1 MTTRRPITAAIGA
14 LGALGALAI
23 AAGCARAPVA
33 ARAPSAAAAD
43 TGGPIVV
50 LLSFDGFGRTYLE
63 RGLPLPNLAR
73 LASRGVRARALTP
86 SFPSLTF
93 PNHFTMVTGRV
104 PGRSGLVLNKMWDP
118 ALRAMYVSKDPVA
131 PGEARWY
138 RAEPLWATAERQGVR
153 AATFFW
159 PGSVAPTADGVRP
172 SIVMQPYDDRIP
184 AAAKVDSVSAWLRR
198 PAATRPRFV
207 AVYVAGVDQAGHR
220 NGPSAPATDSA
231 IVAADRAVGRLFDS
245 VAVSPVGARV
255 NVVVLSDHGMLPL
268 AAQPVVDLSRWA
280 DMTGVRAVDNGPY
293 MALWF
298 DGDDARREATYDA
311 LRRGLA
317 TSNAPARVWR
327 RAETPIEW
335 GLRDEPRAGELVVLS
350 GPGHFVTPRPVPA
363 TVRISPGDHGWDPAA
378 APGLDG
384 IFFAAGPNV
393 RPLGELPA
401 FRNVHVYPFLARLLG
416 VRPQPGD
423 GDDAVLRGVHRAHGD
438 TP

>member
-1 MTTRRPITAAIGA
+1 MSVRHAILAATGA
-14 LGALGALAI
+14 FALVAGI
-23 AAGCARAPVA
+23 VGCARTPKKPAAPPL
-33 ARAPSAAAAD
+33 RASAD
-43 TGGPIVV
+43 TSGPIVV
-50 LLSFDGFGRTYLE
+50 VLSFDGFGRAYLE

-73 LASRGVRARALTP
+73 LAARGVHARALTP

-118 ALRAMYVSKDPVA
+118 ALRAMYVSKAPVA
-131 PGEARWY
+131 PAESRWY

-159 PGSVAPTADGVRP
+159 PGSFAPTADGVRA
-172 SIVMQPYDDRIP
+172 SIVMRPYDDRVT
-184 AAAKVDSVSAWLRR
+184 AEAKVDSVAAWLRR
-198 PAATRPRFV
+198 PAATRPRFI
-207 AVYVAGVDQAGHR
+207 AAYVPHVDQVGHR
-220 NGPSAPATDSA
+220 QGPTSPALDSA
-231 IVAADRAVGRLFDS
+231 VVAADRAVGRLLDS

-268 AAQPVVDLSRWA
+268 APAPALDLSRWA

-298 DGDDARREATYDA
+298 DGDDARREATYEA

-317 TSNAPARVWR
+317 ASNAPARVWR
-327 RAETPIEW
+327 RAETPAAW
-335 GLRDEPRAGELVVLS
+335 GLRDEPRAGELVVLAA
-350 GPGHFVTPRPVPA
+350 PGYFVTARPLPA
-363 TVRISPGDHGWDPAA
+363 HVRISPGDHGWDPAA

-384 IFFAAGPNV
+384 IFLAAGPNV

-416 VRPQPGD
+416 VRPVPGGD
-423 GDDAVLRGVHRAHGD
+423 GDDAVLRGAHRAAAG

>member
-1 MTTRRPITAAIGA
+1 MSARATIAAVVAAGGVA
-14 LGALGALAI
+14 
-23 AAGCARAPVA
+23 AAGCARTPGPASPAPAV
-33 ARAPSAAAAD
+33 AAD
-43 TGGPIVV
+43 TAGPIVV
-50 LLSFDGFGRTYLE
+50 VLSFDGFGRAYLE

-104 PGRSGLVLNKMWDP
+104 PGRSGLVTNKLWDP
-118 ALRAMYVSKDPVA
+118 ALRAMYVSKDSVA

-159 PGSVAPTADGVRP
+159 PGSAAPTPDGLRASVA
-172 SIVMQPYDDRIP
+172 MQPYSDRVT
-184 AAAKVDSVSAWLRR
+184 AEAKVDSVAAWLRR

-207 AVYVAGVDQAGHR
+207 ALYVPGVDQVGHR
-220 NGPSAPATDSA
+220 HGPAAPQTDSA
-231 IVAADRAVGRLFDS
+231 VVAVDRAVGRLLDS
-245 VAVSPVGARV
+245 VAASPVGARV

-268 AAQPVVDLSRWA
+268 APAPVVDLSRWA

-298 DGDDARREATYDA
+298 DGDDARREATYEA
-311 LRRGLA
+311 LRRGIA
-317 TSNAPARVWR
+317 ASGAPARVWR
-327 RAETPIEW
+327 RAETPAEW
-335 GLRDEPRAGELVVLS
+335 ALRDEPRAGEVIVLAE
-350 GPGHFVTPRPVPA
+350 PGHFVTVRPVPA
-363 TVRISPGDHGWDPAA
+363 GVRLNQGDHGWDPAA

-384 IFFAAGPNV
+384 IFLAAGPNV

-416 VRPQPGD
+416 VRAVPGGD
-423 GDDAVLRGVHRAHGD
+423 GDDAVLRDAWRARGD
-438 TP
+438 AP